1 MNEKIEKYI
10 KERETVLASKR
21 KKEKDILLKE
31 LKLDVKDI
39 SDEEYEQLLKYS
51 KDINSINRNAEKNLN
66 IASQVIFY
74 AGFIIGIIFLMVGC
88 IDCDFEFD
96 SFNISYLLEGI
107 ISFLFGYITYAAMQV
122 LRNISLKLEKE

>member
-10 KERETVLASKR
+10 KERETVLASNR